1 MTPNTGLA
9 YPSRTTKLCL
19 DSPATSHVEDLGADL
34 RANFRPLPTW
44 KRACDVMGA
53 CAASVLLLPLLAFI
67 AATIKLSSPG
77 PIFFRQKRVGGA
89 GELFEIWKF
98 RTMVVNA
105 DAEKHKAHVA
115 SLAATGERVAKI
127 DNSEHLLPLAKI
139 WRAVGADELPQ
150 LINVLRGE
158 MSLVGPRPDVLGL
171 EDYQPWQLRRF
182 EVTPG
187 ITGYWQI
194 KGKNR
199 TTFDE
204 MIQMDIDYAEQRS
217 AWFDFKILT
226 MTLPA
231 VIRLAVD

>member
-9 YPSRTTKLCL
+9 HSSQATDPYL
-19 DSPATSHVEDLGADL
+19 DSLDASHLENLVADL
-34 RANFRPLPTW
+34 RANYRPLPAW
-44 KRACDVMGA
+44 KRAGDVIGVCIA
-53 CAASVLLLPLLAFI
+53 FVLLLPLLGFI
-67 AATIKLSSPG
+67 ALTIKLSSPG
-77 PIFFRQKRVGGA
+77 PILFRQKRVGGA
-89 GELFEIWKF
+89 GKLFEIWKF
-98 RTMVVNA
+98 RTMTMDA
-105 DAEKHKAHVA
+105 DAEKHKAYVA
-115 SLAATGERVAKI
+115 SIAAAGEKVSKM
-127 DNSEHLLPLAKI
+127 DNSEHLLPLAKV

-150 LINVLRGE
+150 LFNVLLGE
-158 MSLVGPRPDVLGL
+158 MSLVGPRPDVMSL

-187 ITGYWQI
+187 ITGYWQV

-204 MIQMDIDYAEQRS
+204 MIQMDIDYVEQRS
-217 AWFDFKILT
+217 MWFDLKILL

>member
-1 MTPNTGLA
+1 MTPDTGLA
-9 YPSRTTKLCL
+9 YPSQSTEDYVDSL
-19 DSPATSHVEDLGADL
+19 DASSNKELVSDVQV
-34 RANFRPLPTW
+34 NYRPLPVW

-53 CAASVLLLPLLAFI
+53 CVAFVVLLPLFAFI
-67 AATIKLSSPG
+67 ALTIKLSSQG
-77 PIFFRQKRVGGA
+77 PIFFRQTRFGGA
-89 GELFEIWKF
+89 GELFDIWKF
-98 RTMVVNA
+98 RTMEAGA
-105 DAEKHKAHVA
+105 DAQKHKVHVA
-115 SLAATGERVAKI
+115 SIAAAGERVSKI
-127 DNSEHLLPLAKI
+127 DNSEHLLPLAKL

-150 LINVLRGE
+150 LINVLLGE
-158 MSLVGPRPDVLGL
+158 MSLVGPRPDVLSL

-187 ITGYWQI
+187 ITGYWQV

-217 AWFDFKILT
+217 MWFDFKILL